1 MTMTSPNLSNAELLA
16 DGRPFVRCGCGFLAV
31 SEDETENRWALEE
44 HACPHSGDVKSD
56 RRWYDVAFSF
66 WGVLL
71 VFIVAS
77 AVLAGMGVRW

>member
-1 MTMTSPNLSNAELLA
+1 MTNPNLSDTELLA
-16 DGRPFVRCGCGFLAV
+16 DGRPFVRCGCGFLAL
-31 SEDETENRWALEE
+31 SDDAAENRYALEE
-44 HACPHSGDVKSD
+44 HPCLTGGQSD